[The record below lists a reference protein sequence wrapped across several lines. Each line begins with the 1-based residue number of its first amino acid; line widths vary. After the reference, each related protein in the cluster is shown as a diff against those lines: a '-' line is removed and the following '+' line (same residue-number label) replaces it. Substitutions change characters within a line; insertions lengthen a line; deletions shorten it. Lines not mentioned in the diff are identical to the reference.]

1 MARLREDRNAFRRP
15 TNVTLDEQLVASAK
29 ELGINVSRAC
39 EQGLDEA
46 VRAERIRRW
55 QEDNREALEAANA
68 YVAEFGLPLAK
79 YRMF

>member
-1 MARLREDRNAFRRP
+1 MARVREDRTAFRRP
-15 TNVTLDEQLVASAK
+15 TNVTLDEQLVAAAK

-39 EQGLDEA
+39 EQGLSDA
-46 VRAERIRRW
+46 VSAERIRRW

-68 YVAEFGLPLAK
+68 YVAEYGLPLAK

>member
-1 MARLREDRNAFRRP
+1 MARLREDRSAFRRP

-46 VRAERIRRW
+46 VRAERMRRW
-55 QEDNREALEAANA
+55 QEDNREATEAYTEYLAT
-68 YVAEFGLPLAK
+68 YGLPLER
-79 YRMF
+79 YRQF